1 MFAVRRPA
9 SLLSACADTAAIR
22 GRAGRKA
29 FFFFNFISPLEASL
43 FVFFPGSSAKM
54 IILTVF
60 DF

>member
-1 MFAVRRPA
+1 MFAVRRPP
-9 SLLSACADTAAIR
+9 SLLSACADTATIR
-22 GRAGRKA
+22 

-43 FVFFPGSSAKM
+43 FVFFPGSSAKI